1 MVTLTAHSSVG
12 AASTIEVLHRGEP
25 VADSIQSAI
34 GAGPNLV
41 SFDASTGTSYVDIPS
56 DDDNINILEHAA
68 NSAVG
73 LVLSKNQ
80 VTLVVTVHYWFNKKY
95 CVTVRRMCGV
105 YFLAVRRGDSVA
117 GDHRR
122 LRRVRSEGHH
132 LRPQQQRLGLAD
144 ERALRRCQ
152 SHVHGPGRVHDLV
165 VSAR

>member
-12 AASTIEVLHRGEP
+12 SASTIEVLHRGEP
-25 VADSIQSAI
+25 VADSIQTAI

-73 LVLSKNQ
+73 LVLSKKQ
-80 VTLVVTVHYWFNKKY
+80 VTLVVTVYYWFKNY
-95 CVTVRRMCGV
+95 CLTVRRMCGF
-105 YFLAVRRGDSVA
+105 YFLAVRRGDSAA

-132 LRPQQQRLGLAD
+132 LRPQQQRLGLAH
-144 ERALRRCQ
+144 EGALRRCQ

-165 VSAR
+165 VSVK